1 MDVAGQFAPGLRREL
16 HSVLLQ
22 RAGGAKYSI
31 TGTTGLYDTEA
42 KTLDLDG
49 NVIVQQQDRF
59 TARMDKAHIVVKD
72 KTLTSDTAVTASF
85 ASGTVDANGMQIT
98 DDGNRILFLNGV
110 KARFTA
116 REGKGDTNP

>member
-1 MDVAGQFAPGLRREL
+1 MIES
-16 HSVLLQ
+16 SVLISAAAHL
-22 RAGGAKYSI
+22 ASL
-31 TGTTGLYDTEA
+31 THW
-42 KTLDLDG
+42 LDLDG
-49 NVIVQQQDRF
+49 NVVLQQQGRF

-110 KARFTA
+110 KARFGAET
-116 REGKGDTNP
+116 GKGDQTP